1 MKLRKDI
8 DIVLFLKEARKCSE
22 DVFLETEEGDRL
34 NLKSVLSQYIFA
46 AIAENREISEES
58 RIICSEDDV
67 KILEKYLVFSPE
79 LKK

>member
-67 KILEKYLVFSPE
+67 KILEKYLVF
-79 LKK
+79 